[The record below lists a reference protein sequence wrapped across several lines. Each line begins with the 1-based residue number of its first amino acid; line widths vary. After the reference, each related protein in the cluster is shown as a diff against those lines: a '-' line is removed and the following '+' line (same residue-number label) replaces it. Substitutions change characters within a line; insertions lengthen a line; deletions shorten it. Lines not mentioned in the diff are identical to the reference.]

1 MDYRML
7 SREEMTL
14 FDEDFK
20 HYLIVNGIPN
30 EAWLEMNEKNVSEA
44 QKIVEVFSDVVLQK
58 AYEKIQFLEFRSK
71 QQLMLFSCEKE
82 EIHLI
87 GLSSKD
93 EAVDFSTPEA
103 IQESILN
110 YNSQIQSFRQTKKY
124 SKKREIELFEMTE
137 QGCVVSTKIF
147 WDKITKLIE
156 V

>member
-1 MDYRML
+1 MNYRML

-20 HYLIVNGIPN
+20 HYLIVNGISN

-87 GLSSKD
+87 GLSAND
-93 EAVDFSTPEA
+93 EAVDFSTPVA
-103 IQESILN
+103 IKESILN

-124 SKKREIELFEMTE
+124 SKKREVELFEMTE

-147 WDKITKLIE
+147 WEKITKLIE
-156 V
+156 E

>member
-1 MDYRML
+1 ML

-20 HYLIVNGIPN
+20 HYLIVNGISN

-87 GLSSKD
+87 GLSAND
-93 EAVDFSTPEA
+93 EAVDFSTPVA
-103 IQESILN
+103 IKESILN

-124 SKKREIELFEMTE
+124 SKKREVELFEMTE

-147 WDKITKLIE
+147 WEKITKLIE
-156 V
+156 E